1 MLYLHSYTHRYKYRV
16 HYHYGY
22 GAMQKFDGMHVD
34 STTSDFTVNETDT
47 RNWRFQLI
55 TEIIVYQVFSGI
67 FNRNRES
74 E

>member
-34 STTSDFTVNETDT
+34 STTSDFTINETDT
-47 RNWRFQLI
+47 RN
-55 TEIIVYQVFSGI
+55 
-67 FNRNRES
+67 
-74 E
+74 